1 MVGQFSCFVLKGIGW
16 RYLLMPAK
24 NGISVASATSVLII
38 GLMVNDLFPAKMG
51 ELARGY
57 LMGEREKLPK
67 SLCLSTVGVE
77 HLLDILILLI
87 FLIIFLPSVSLPAWF
102 RASATLVGFT
112 SLGMI
117 LILFVVM
124 HREEK
129 FLGWASRLL
138 NYLPERF
145 REKIQLIFNNVLR
158 GLRVVTGRYIFYA
171 FAALSSMWL
180 MVFLVTYLVL
190 IACDL
195 LLPIQAAVMVVV
207 FVAFG
212 KIIPSSPGAIGTFH
226 YLVILVLMSF
236 QVSKEA
242 ALGFAIVLHAL
253 FFLMETS
260 LGIGALWAGNLSMG
274 KITHRAMELH

>member
-1 MVGQFSCFVLKGIGW
+1 M
-16 RYLLMPAK
+16 LMPAK